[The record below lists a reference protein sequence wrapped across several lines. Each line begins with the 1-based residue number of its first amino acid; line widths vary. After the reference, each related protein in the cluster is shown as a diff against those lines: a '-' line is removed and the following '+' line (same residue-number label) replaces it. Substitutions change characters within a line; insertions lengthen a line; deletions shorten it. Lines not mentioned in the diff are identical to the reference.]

1 MQAQLQTNVPGKGQ
15 IDKVIEEMHRELRSL
30 MLQKAVLARRIG
42 TIKQTIKGLANL
54 LGDDIVGEELSEIV
68 DRKLSTRTLGF
79 TKTCRLV
86 LMESKCPLISQEVR
100 EEIER
105 RTPALLAHHKDP
117 LASVTTVLS
126 RLTRYGE
133 ARVVVRE
140 HGQRA
145 WEWVPKHSTLRSS
158 AALVNIDAQDTTI
171 G

>member
-1 MQAQLQTNVPGKGQ
+1 MQAQLPTNAPGKGR
-15 IDKVIEEMHRELRSL
+15 IDKLIEEMHREFRSL

-54 LGDDIVGEELSEIV
+54 LGEDIAGEELS
-68 DRKLSTRTLGF
+68 DRVARKSSTRTRGF

-86 LMESKCPLISQEVR
+86 LMEANCPMISQEVR

-105 RTPALLAHHKDP
+105 RNPALLAHHKDP
-117 LASVTTVLS
+117 LSSVTTVLS

-145 WEWVPKHSTLRSS
+145 WEWCPKIPRCSHPSRR
-158 AALVNIDAQDTTI
+158 
-171 G
+171 